1 MGLKTFIAKRIVYMV
16 ILIWLAVTVNF
27 MIFVLMPGSPLESY
41 IGRLSGRMDPAR
53 IQLLKEH
60 FGLDKPLHE
69 RYIIYI
75 TNLITWNFG
84 DSYFSGSVSVAMAD
98 KMSRTLELMGLAT
111 TITITLG
118 VLIGVI
124 AAHTRGGAVD
134 GTLVTGSLLTYSVPI
149 FWLGWIMLYIFSI
162 QLHWFPLGGM
172 YPTSWAVPGNWP
184 SNIFEY
190 LAGRLYHLALP
201 TATLVLFSVG
211 GWILLAR
218 ACMLESMTEDYVVTA
233 RAKGLGERT
242 VLLKH
247 VLKNASLPIITSV
260 ALSFA
265 GMIGGAIITETV
277 FNYEGMGRWTWR
289 AIGQTDLPVLAAVF
303 YVTTL
308 TVIIANFL
316 ADLIYGVVDPRI
328 RYG

>member
-1 MGLKTFIAKRIVYMV
+1 M
-16 ILIWLAVTVNF
+16 
-27 MIFVLMPGSPLESY
+27 MPGSPLEHY
-41 IGRLSGRMDPAR
+41 ISNLQGRVDQER
-53 IQLLKEH
+53 INELRVH
-60 FGLDKPLHE
+60 FGFDKPLHE
-69 RYIIYI
+69 RYFIYI

-84 DSYFSGSVSVAMAD
+84 DSYYSGSVRIAMID

-111 TITITLG
+111 TITILLG
-118 VLIGVI
+118 VLLGVI
-124 AAHTRGGAVD
+124 SAYTRGGVAD

-149 FWLGWIMLYIFSI
+149 FWLGWIILYVFAI
-162 QLHWFPLGGM
+162 QLRWFPVGGM
-172 YPTSWAVPGNWP
+172 YPSSWAGPGNWP
-184 SNIFEY
+184 TNIFEY
-190 LAGRLYHLALP
+190 LAGRFYHLALP
-201 TATLVLFSVG
+201 TVTLVLFSIG
-211 GWILLAR
+211 GWILLSR
-218 ACMLESMTEDYVVTA
+218 ACMLENLTEDYVVTA

-277 FNYEGMGRWTWR
+277 FNYNGMGRWTWL
-289 AIGQTDLPVLAAVF
+289 AIGQTDIPVLSAVF

>member
-1 MGLKTFIAKRIVYMV
+1 V
-16 ILIWLAVTVNF
+16 
-27 MIFVLMPGSPLESY
+27 
-41 IGRLSGRMDPAR
+41 
-53 IQLLKEH
+53 
-60 FGLDKPLHE
+60 
-69 RYIIYI
+69 
-75 TNLITWNFG
+75 
-84 DSYFSGSVSVAMAD
+84 
-98 KMSRTLELMGLAT
+98 
-111 TITITLG
+111 
-118 VLIGVI
+118 
-124 AAHTRGGAVD
+124 
-134 GTLVTGSLLTYSVPI
+134 
-149 FWLGWIMLYIFSI
+149 
-162 QLHWFPLGGM
+162 
-172 YPTSWAVPGNWP
+172 
-184 SNIFEY
+184 Y
-190 LAGRLYHLALP
+190 LAGRLYYLVLP
-201 TATLVLFSVG
+201 TVTLVLFSIG

-218 ACMLESMTEDYVVTA
+218 ACMLESITEDYVVTA

-289 AIGQTDLPVLAAVF
+289 AIGTTDLPVLAAVF